1 MPKVMLNTLELSS
14 IRSRKAPQEIVHQ
27 VRRQILAGLLERG
40 SKLPSEQEL
49 MRTFNVSR
57 QTLREALRVL
67 EVQGLL
73 EIRAGSGG
81 GAFVAEV
88 DLETAQTGLI
98 NFFHDKNLS
107 LPHLTATRAVVEP
120 YLAEQAALNRT
131 DEDIEFLEAIHRN
144 CHEAVRNRELKKICK
159 YEIRFHTAVA
169 QAAQNPLLILIEN
182 FTSSVLLDVK
192 HLLKPDI
199 DFSLHVLDAHEQ
211 LLTAIRNRQPD
222 EARSVMLEHV
232 RTVGAF
238 LEQLADTPL
247 EWR

>member
-1 MPKVMLNTLELSS
+1 MLNTMELSS
-14 IRSRKAPQEIVHQ
+14 IRSRKAPQEIVY
-27 VRRQILAGLLERG
+27 RIRGQILAGLLERG

-49 MRTFNVSR
+49 MHTFNVSR

-88 DLETAQTGLI
+88 DLETAQMGLI
-98 NFFHDKNLS
+98 NFFHDKDLFIQ
-107 LPHLTATRAVVEP
+107 HLTATRTLLEP

-131 DEDIEFLEAIHRN
+131 DEDLETLETIHKN
-144 CHEAVRNRELKKICK
+144 CQDALRDSELKKVYK

-169 QAAQNPLLILIEN
+169 NAAKNPLLILIEN
-182 FTSSVLLDVK
+182 FTSSVLLDTK
-192 HLLKPDI
+192 HLLKPDVN
-199 DFSLHVLDAHEQ
+199 FSVHVLDAHEK
-211 LLTAIRNRQPD
+211 LIGAIRNRQPE
-222 EARSVMLEHV
+222 EAREIMLAHV
-232 RTVGAF
+232 RTVGIF

-247 EWR
+247 KWR

>member
-1 MPKVMLNTLELSS
+1 MLNTMELSS
-14 IRSRKAPQEIVHQ
+14 IRSRKAPQEIVY
-27 VRRQILAGLLERG
+27 RIRGQILAGLLERG

-49 MRTFNVSR
+49 MHTFNVSR

-88 DLETAQTGLI
+88 DLETAQMGLI
-98 NFFHDKNLS
+98 NFFHDKILS
-107 LPHLTATRAVVEP
+107 IQLLTATRTLLEP

-131 DEDIEFLEAIHRN
+131 DEDLETLETIHKN
-144 CHEAVRNRELKKICK
+144 CHDALRDSELKKVYK

-169 QAAQNPLLILIEN
+169 NAAKNPLLILIEN
-182 FTSSVLLDVK
+182 FTSSVLLDTK
-192 HLLKPDI
+192 HLLKPDVN
-199 DFSLHVLDAHEQ
+199 FSAHVLDAHEK
-211 LLTAIRNRQPD
+211 LIEAIRNRQPE
-222 EARSVMLEHV
+222 EAREIMLAHV
-232 RTVGAF
+232 RTVGIF

-247 EWR
+247 KWR